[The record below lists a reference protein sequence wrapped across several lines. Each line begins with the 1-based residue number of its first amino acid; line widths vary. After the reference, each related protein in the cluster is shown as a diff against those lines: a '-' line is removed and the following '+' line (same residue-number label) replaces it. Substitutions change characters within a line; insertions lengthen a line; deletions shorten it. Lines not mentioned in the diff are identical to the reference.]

1 LKILFGVSGG
11 ISAYKAAGFVSSLV
25 KEGHDVNVVMTE
37 NATRFVSPLTFE
49 ALTKNICYTDLNLP
63 HGKDCIAHIS
73 LPQSSDVF
81 IICPATAN
89 TISKISLGLADNLL
103 TTMSI
108 ARKCP
113 LVIVPAMND
122 IMWQNPFLQENVK
135 RLIDQNVIF
144 FGPAYGRLACE
155 SLGKGRMLEIN
166 ELLEIFNYHFY
177 PIKDLSGKKILI
189 TAGPTREPIDPVR
202 YISNRSS
209 GKMGYAFAQ
218 IASLRGAQVSL
229 ISGPTN
235 LDTPFMV
242 ERINVETTEEMR
254 KCVFENF
261 ETCDVLIMAAAV
273 SDFKVYEQS
282 INKIKK
288 KDNFEI
294 RLTTNPDILKEIN
307 RLKKN
312 QIVVGFAAETENLNI
327 YAKKKLEEKSL
338 DYIIANKIYKTG
350 FPFGSE
356 NNEVLVLSSEGD
368 SFELNSTKKDI
379 ANFILDI
386 LSKKI

>member
-1 LKILFGVSGG
+1 LRILFGVSGG

-25 KEGHDVNVVMTE
+25 KEGHDLNVVMTE

-73 LPQSSDVF
+73 LPQSSDAF

-103 TTMSI
+103 TTMAI

-113 LVIVPAMND
+113 LVMVPAMNNV
-122 IMWQNPFLQENVK
+122 MWQNPSLQENIK
-135 RLIDQNVIF
+135 RLNDQNVIF

-155 SLGKGRMLEIN
+155 SLGKGRMLESY
-166 ELLEIFNYHFY
+166 ELLEMFNYHFY
-177 PIKDLSGKKILI
+177 PIKDLLGKRILI
-189 TAGPTREPIDPVR
+189 TAGPTREIIDPVR

-218 IASLRGAQVSL
+218 ITSLRGAQVKL

-235 LDTPFMV
+235 LDVPFMV

-254 KCVFENF
+254 KCVLDNF
-261 ETCDVLIMAAAV
+261 EFCDVLVMAAAV
-273 SDFKVYEQS
+273 SDFKIFEQS

-288 KDNFEI
+288 KDSFEI
-294 RLTTNPDILKEIN
+294 RLTANPDILKEVN
-307 RLKKN
+307 LLKKN

-327 YAKKKLEEKSL
+327 YAKKKLLEKNL
-338 DYIIANKIYKTG
+338 DYIIANKIHKTG

-356 NNEVLVLSSEGD
+356 NNEVLILSSDGD
-368 SFELNSTKKDI
+368 SFDLNSTKKDI

-386 LSKKI
+386 LAKKI

>member
-1 LKILFGVSGG
+1 MKILFGVSGG
-11 ISAYKAAGFVSSLV
+11 ISAFKAAGFVSSLV

-37 NATRFVSPLTFE
+37 SATRFISPLTFE

-63 HGKDCIAHIS
+63 GGKDCVAHIS

-81 IICPATAN
+81 IVCPATAN

-103 TTMSI
+103 TTMAI

-122 IMWQNPFLQENVK
+122 IMWQNPSLQENIK
-135 RLIDQNVIF
+135 RLTNQAVIF

-155 SLGKGRMLEIN
+155 SIGKGRMLEVN

-177 PIKDLSGKKILI
+177 PIKDLFGKKILI

-218 IASLRGAQVSL
+218 LASLRGAEVKL
-229 ISGPTN
+229 VSGPTN

-242 ERINVETTEEMR
+242 ERIDVETTEEMR
-254 KCVFENF
+254 KCVLENF

-273 SDFKVYEQS
+273 SDFKMYEQS
-282 INKIKK
+282 LNKIKK

-294 RLTTNPDILKEIN
+294 KLTTNPDILKEIN

-312 QIVVGFAAETENLNI
+312 QIIVGFAAETENLNS
-327 YAKKKLEEKSL
+327 YAKKKLIEKNL
-338 DYIIANKIYKTG
+338 DYIIANKIHKTG

-356 NNEVLVLSSEGD
+356 NNEVLVLSSKGD

-386 LSKKI
+386 LAKKI